1 MAGSGEFGGMNRR
14 VKFWIG
20 IAVSVLCIVIVLWLV
35 DLGELV
41 ETIRTADLR
50 VVLLIAAAQVGFML
64 VRAVR
69 WQVMLSVKSSR
80 VRYWP
85 LLHAQN
91 IGYLVTNLFP
101 FRLGEL
107 ARSYIAGTDPEN
119 DISLTQA
126 LSSVVLERML
136 DVLVIVLLFA
146 AAIPFA
152 PSLPDG
158 MQAAGTLLGIVG
170 ASGFVVI
177 LVAAIYRDRT
187 LGLVRR
193 LLVRLRR
200 LDSTIWLGRAE
211 ALLDG
216 FGALTRWQLLLPV
229 LGLSALAWGIIVLAY
244 YGGLRGFWPDASLAA
259 ALFALCAAGF
269 GISAPS
275 SPGFVG
281 VFHGAIVLGL
291 SVFPVSTEQAL
302 GFALVYHAV
311 MYLAVLVLGVIA
323 LSQSSQS
330 LGAIVAAVRNLGRT

>member
-1 MAGSGEFGGMNRR
+1 MNRR
-14 VKFWIG
+14 LQFWIG
-20 IAVSVLCIVIVLWLV
+20 IAVSVLCIAIVLWLV

-41 ETIRTADLR
+41 DTIRAADLR
-50 VVLLIAAAQVGFML
+50 VVLLIAAAQVAFMML
-64 VRAVR
+64 RAVR
-69 WQVMLSVKSSR
+69 WRVMLLVKSSR
-80 VRYWP
+80 IHYWP

-107 ARSYIAGTDPEN
+107 ARSYIAGSDPEN
-119 DISLTQA
+119 DLSLAQA

-152 PSLPDG
+152 PSLPAEMRTAG
-158 MQAAGTLLGIVG
+158 MLLGIVA

-177 LVAAIYRDRT
+177 LVAAIYHQRT
-187 LGLVRR
+187 LGLVRW
-193 LLVRLRR
+193 LLARVKR
-200 LDSTIWLGRAE
+200 LDDEVWLARADSF
-211 ALLDG
+211 LDG

-229 LGLSALAWGIIVLAY
+229 LGLSALIWGIIVLAY

-291 SVFPVSTEQAL
+291 SVFPVSTERAL
-302 GFALVYHAV
+302 AFALVYHAV
-311 MYLAVLVLGVIA
+311 MYVIIIVLGLLS
-323 LSQSSQS
+323 LSQSGQS
-330 LGAIVAAVRNLGRT
+330 LGTIVASVRNLRRA